1 MELRLTVTLGS
12 LTEIKGGWVQ
22 VMKCLYTN
30 RDSTHSLIFN

>member
-12 LTEIKGGWVQ
+12 LTEIKGVWVQ
-22 VMKCLYTN
+22 VMECLHTN

>member
-22 VMKCLYTN
+22 VMKCLHN
-30 RDSTHSLIFN
+30 KQRFDS